1 MPRSPNLPRWGR
13 RSVYVIVVA
22 SLLGLAILVFRP
34 RPLIVDAAPVVR
46 GSLQVTID
54 EEGETRAHDRFV
66 IAAPITGRLLRLDLH
81 DGDPVDA
88 DQVLARIAPLPLSE
102 REREEQQAR
111 VAGAE
116 ALRREADERLRH
128 AQSDYEQAQR
138 ESQRSTELLKKR
150 LIATQDAEQARN
162 AEITSRNEL
171 EAARFRAKAATSDVQ
186 IARAGLLALETNL
199 KNPARL
205 IEVRSPVRGQVLRVL
220 EKSERVVGAGTAL
233 LNVGDPQQLEVVID
247 VLSSDAVKVRPGMT
261 VWLENWGGDRPL
273 KARVRVVEPYAFTK
287 VSALGIE
294 EQRVN
299 IVADFVDPPE
309 ALGDGYR
316 VDARIVIWEQAK
328 VLKLP
333 VSAVFRFGQDWA
345 VFAIEGGRAKRRV
358 ITLGHRGAFEV
369 EVLAGIAEQTP
380 VITHPSNDLD
390 EGTRVVSKP
399 APSK

>member
-1 MPRSPNLPRWGR
+1 
-13 RSVYVIVVA
+13 VVA